1 MLGDQIMT
9 KTSKNTGLL
18 NNLEYEK
25 MLDRALNMLPAEIK
39 MEESFEIPKLEI
51 IIEGQRTTIINW
63 KDIIKKLDRDEKI
76 VLRYLEHR
84 LGTVGWISAGRA
96 VFQGRYKKARLNKL
110 IDLFIREYVIC
121 DVCGRPHTRLV
132 KEKGR
137 WIKICDACGA
147 WRVVEKI

>member
-9 KTSKNTGLL
+9 KTSKNTGLF
-18 NNLEYEK
+18 NDLEYEK

-84 LGTVGWISAGRA
+84 LGTVGWTSAGRA
-96 VFQGRYKKARLNKL
+96 VFQGRYKKVRLNKL
-110 IDLFIREYVIC
+110 MDLFIREYVIC

>member
-1 MLGDQIMT
+1 MT

-25 MLDRALNMLPAEIK
+25 MLDRALNMLPTEIK

>member
-25 MLDRALNMLPAEIK
+25 MLDRALNMLPTEIK